1 MSPVVKKK
9 AEKKKIPPK
18 YALLAVTVLCI
29 ILMALTYNGKIGV
42 GPGSAIA
49 GAVLVPLQKGLTSVC
64 NDLVEEAGR
73 RRNLDEMIEENK
85 KLQEE
90 IDTLQAENARLMQ
103 DRYELTEL
111 RALYELDQAYEDYDT
126 VGARV
131 IGADSGSWFD
141 SFIIDKGSEDGI
153 EVNMNVMAGAG
164 LVGIV
169 SSTGSHW
176 ARVNTIIADNSN
188 VSAMVLHTQD
198 HLIVSGSMQLIEQ
211 GRISYSQLIDD
222 DSQVQKGDK
231 VVTSNISD
239 KYLPGILIGYI
250 SSINLDSNQL
260 TKSGLLAP
268 VADFEHLSQ
277 VLIITRMKESYDQT
291 KH

>member
-29 ILMALTYNGKIGV
+29 ILMALTYNGKIGIE
-42 GPGSAIA
+42 PGGTVA
-49 GAVLVPLQKGLTSVC
+49 GAILVPLQKGLTSVC
-64 NDLVEEAGR
+64 NDLVEQAGR
-73 RRNLDEMIEENK
+73 RRNLDELIEENK
-85 KLQEE
+85 KLQAE
-90 IDTLQAENARLMQ
+90 IDSLQVENARLVQ

-111 RALYELDQAYEDYDT
+111 RALYELDQAYEEYDT

-131 IGADSGSWFD
+131 IGSDSGSWFD
-141 SFIIDKGSEDGI
+141 SFIIDKGSDDGI

-169 SSTGSHW
+169 SSTGPNW
-176 ARVNTIIADNSN
+176 ARVNTIIADSSN

-222 DSQVQKGDK
+222 DAQVQKGDK

-250 SSINLDSNQL
+250 SSINTDSNQL
-260 TKSGLLAP
+260 TKSGLLTP

-277 VLIITRMKESYDQT
+277 VLIITRLKESYDQANR
-291 KH
+291 